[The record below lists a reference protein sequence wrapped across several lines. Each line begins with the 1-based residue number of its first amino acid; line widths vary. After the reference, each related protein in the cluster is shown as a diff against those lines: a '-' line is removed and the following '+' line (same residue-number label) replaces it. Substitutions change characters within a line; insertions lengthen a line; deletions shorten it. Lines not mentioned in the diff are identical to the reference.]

1 THDVQ
6 SFPTRRSSALGS
18 VWGKNNEEEQE
29 NMEQLEELKTYVDD
43 SISEINDRLTKL
55 ESVVL
60 QSDNEE
66 KDETKDETK
75 DEEKDEVKDE
85 VKDEEKDEVKDEIK
99 NEDKDEVKDEEEDK
113 RK

>member
-1 THDVQ
+1 QQAVEKIYEM
-6 SFPTRRSSALGS
+6 FGVGIGVEFGS
-18 VWGKNNEEEQE
+18 VWAKNNEEEQE

-66 KDETKDETK
+66 KDETKDEKK
-75 DEEKDEVKDE
+75 DEKKDDKKDDEKD
-85 VKDEEKDEVKDEIK
+85 
-99 NEDKDEVKDEEEDK
+99 DEEEDK